1 MGDDDDGDGG
11 RCEMQYVK
19 GKNDPK
25 RTEATTARIWY
36 PTYKTHDGFGLCWL
50 AYMHMHKHVP
60 NRWGGHASVCV
71 RYTTQHGTYFRDCLP
86 RIYTSNN

>member
-60 NRWGGHASVCV
+60 NRWGGHVSVCALHHTA
-71 RYTTQHGTYFRDCLP
+71 RHIFSRLLASD
-86 RIYTSNN
+86 IYV